1 MIISD
6 GYTIRQERTKNR
18 IVITLP
24 QTWQTLQNTVTPI
37 SYRKTELTESEEA
50 LLLNVVRQMFDANMR
65 GEE

>member
-24 QTWQTLQNTVTPI
+24 QTWQTLQNTVKPI

-50 LLLNVVRQMFDANMR
+50 LLLNVVRQMFDTNMR